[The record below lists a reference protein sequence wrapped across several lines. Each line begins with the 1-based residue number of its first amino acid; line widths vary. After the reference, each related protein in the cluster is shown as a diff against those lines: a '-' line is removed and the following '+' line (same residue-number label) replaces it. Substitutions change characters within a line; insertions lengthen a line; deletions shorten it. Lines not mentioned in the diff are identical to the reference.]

1 MNRLSLPLVLAC
13 GATLSLAL
21 VACSITPQ
29 PATSPLPEG
38 TDTARPT
45 DGSGH
50 GAVAGAVEVAEA
62 QLQLATVSA
71 DGETSLLDL
80 IDGGERALGSV
91 PAPERVTTDGR
102 YVFSDSGSGVAITDG
117 GAWTWDHGDHFHF
130 YRAEP
135 AQIGILPGEG
145 PAAIA
150 GDALPTTGS
159 TGVFFEGSGEA
170 VLLDNAAL
178 STGSLV
184 ERFRVSEAPHAGI
197 AAPLGDGALVSHVNT
212 DNGATEL
219 RVVDASGTPTGQT
232 AACESPRSATTTRAG
247 LVVLCEAGAIV
258 AEAGAPG
265 GSDSHTSEGEGAKGT
280 DIGSTTKDADT
291 EHASLTL
298 VPFPDAPGG
307 TPEHLAGRKG
317 RPMLAGIGH
326 GSDGQPGIWQ
336 LDARAHTWAWIP
348 SSAELLRAVAVGDE
362 AEHVVALDARGSV
375 RVLRSGEELAAT
387 PPLLETADLA
397 SDHFDTL
404 TLTVD
409 SQRAYINSPSRGLVY
424 EIDYVDSARIARE
437 LAPTVRP
444 DFLAEV
450 GQ

>member
-1 MNRLSLPLVLAC
+1 MNSRSLPLVLAC

-21 VACSITPQ
+21 VACTIAPG
-29 PATSPLPEG
+29 PATSPSPEG
-38 TDTARPT
+38 TDSARPT

-62 QLQLATVSA
+62 QLQLATVST

-91 PAPERVTTDGR
+91 PAPESVTTDGR

-130 YRAEP
+130 YRAAP
-135 AQIGILPGEG
+135 AQIGILSGEG
-145 PAAIA
+145 SAAIA

-184 ERFRVSEAPHAGI
+184 ERFRVSEAPHSGI

-232 AACESPRSATTTRAG
+232 TACESPRSATTTRAG

-258 AEAGAPG
+258 AEA
-265 GSDSHTSEGEGAKGT
+265 E
-280 DIGSTTKDADT
+280 DAVA
-291 EHASLTL
+291 ENASLTL

-307 TPEHLAGRKG
+307 TPEYLAGRKG
-317 RPMLAGIGH
+317 RPTLAGIGR
-326 GSDGQPGIWQ
+326 GADRQPGIWQ
-336 LDARAHTWAWIP
+336 FDARAHTWAWSP
-348 SSAELLRAVAVGDE
+348 SSAELVRAVAVGDE

-397 SDHFDTL
+397 SDVLDTL

-409 SQRAYINSPSRGLVY
+409 SQRAYVNSPSRGLVY

-437 LAPTVRP
+437 LAPAVRP